1 MKNILLKNLAVFIV
15 MSFLH
20 VQFSIWLIRLMDL
33 PGGNVGMLP
42 ILIMLNCLV
51 VGVVSLIT
59 VTIFKG
65 GYPSIIRIAVLFE
78 ILYLLILMFSG
89 GNPVRYFFDRDDS
102 NLLDLLLFIHSFLI
116 LFLMWF
122 SGEILFKKLIKKKN

>member
-1 MKNILLKNLAVFIV
+1 MKFGFFSVMKNILLKSLAVFIV

-20 VQFSIWLIRLMDL
+20 VQFSIWSIRLMDL

-51 VGVVSLIT
+51 VGVVGLIT

-122 SGEILFKKLIKKKN
+122 